1 MNSWKIGVC
10 AGILI
15 GVAAFANAQQA
26 PANGVP
32 AHLVVTVEPHKDKQA
47 VPVISKEDVMVYEGK
62 ERDTVIDWVP
72 ATGEHAALEF
82 LVLLDDSSNMS
93 VGSQLDDI
101 RKFIEGLP
109 PSAKVGVAYMQNGR
123 ALIVQ
128 NLTDDHAAA
137 AKALRLPQGIR
148 GVNASPYFSVSD
160 LAKKWPA
167 NGARHEM
174 LVASDGIDPYYF
186 TPDFQDPYL
195 DAAIDDAQKAGIIV
209 SAIYT
214 PGIGHFGHSYWMA
227 YWGQLYLAKL
237 AEKTGG
243 EAYYIG
249 FNGPPVAFAPYL
261 EDVARRLGNQ
271 YLLTFLAKPQKKAG
285 LQPVKLKTEVPNVD
299 LVSASDVNVAPAPK

>member
-1 MNSWKIGVC
+1 MKNWKMAVC

-15 GVAAFANAQQA
+15 GVAGFANAQQA

-32 AHLVVTVEPHKDKQA
+32 AHLVVTVEPHKGTQT
-47 VPVISKEDVMVYEGK
+47 PVVNKEDVMVYEGK

-82 LVLLDDSSNMS
+82 FVLLDDSSDIS
-93 VGSQLDDI
+93 LGSQLDDI
-101 RKFIEGLP
+101 RKFIGELP
-109 PSAKVGVAYMQNGR
+109 PSAKVGVAYMDNGSAR
-123 ALIVQ
+123 VQQ
-128 NLTDDHAAA
+128 NLTDDHALA

-148 GVNASPYFSVSD
+148 GANASPYFSVSD

-167 NGARHEM
+167 SNARREI
-174 LVASDGIDPYYF
+174 LIASDGIDPYYF
-186 TPDFQDPYL
+186 TPDFQDPYV
-195 DAAIDDAQKAGIIV
+195 DAAIQDAQKAGIIV

-214 PGIGHFGHSYWMA
+214 PGIGHFGHSYWMT

-243 EAYYIG
+243 EGYYIG

-261 EDVARRLGNQ
+261 QDVTRRLGNQ
-271 YLLTFLAKPQKKAG
+271 YLLTFLAKPPKKPE
-285 LQPVKLKTEVPNVD
+285 LQAVKLKTEVPNVD
-299 LVSASDVNVAPAPK
+299 LVSASEVYVAPPAK